1 MATMTISAKSILFGD
16 FSKYLIRDVR
26 DFTLLRL
33 DERYAEFL
41 QVAFLA
47 FMRSDGDL
55 LNAGTVPDPRV
66 PELHGV
72 TRAVHHC

>member
-1 MATMTISAKSILFGD
+1 MATMTTSAKSIIFGD

-26 DFTLLRL
+26 DITLLRL

-47 FMRSDGDL
+47 FMRTDGDL
-55 LNAGTVPDPRV
+55 LNAGTVPIR
-66 PELHGV
+66 GYQNS
-72 TRAVHHC
+72 TA